1 MSDPVVIQGGMGAG
15 VSNWRLAQAVSRQ
28 GHLGVVSGTALD
40 GIFVCRLQDG
50 DQGGHMRRALEHIPV
65 PGLADEILSRYY
77 KTGGKKDSESYRHSM
92 FKHNSD
98 LALLKLTVAANFVE
112 VFLAKEGHGGLV
124 GINYLEKIQLPTLPS
139 LYGAMLAGVDYVLMG
154 AGVPRTIPGILDK
167 LSNHQDVSLK
177 LNVDGAAAADN
188 FEVFF
193 DPQLINTELHSCLKR
208 PKFLG
213 IVSSAALA
221 ATLSKKSNGRI
232 DGFVIENP
240 TAGGH
245 NAPPRGNLQLDDN
258 GEPIYGPR
266 DTVDLDEVKKL
277 GLPFWLAGSFNTPE
291 KLQEAIALGA
301 NGIQVGTL
309 FAFCRESGI
318 EDQLK
323 RCILEKALS
332 GNLEVFTD
340 PLASPTGFPFKVV
353 ELEGSLSEKD
363 VYESR
368 PRVCNL
374 GYLRSAYKKEDGSLG
389 FRCPGEPVDQYLQK
403 GGKVEDT
410 IGRKCLCNGLVA
422 NIGFPQVQKSGY
434 VEKVL
439 VTSGNE
445 IQHIAELVKSGED
458 SYSATAVIDYLIGYC
473 CDVM

>member
-1 MSDPVVIQGGMGAG
+1 MSDPVLIQGGMGAG
-15 VSNWRLAQAVSRQ
+15 VSNWRLAQAVSRHGQ
-28 GHLGVVSGTALD
+28 LGVVSGTALD
-40 GIFVCRLQDG
+40 GIFVCRLQEG
-50 DQGGHMRRALEHIPV
+50 DCGGHMRRALGQIPV
-65 PGLADEILSRYY
+65 PGLADEILRRYY
-77 KTGGKKDSESYRHSM
+77 RPGGKKDSEPYRHSM
-92 FKHNSD
+92 FKQNSD
-98 LALLKLTVAANFVE
+98 PALLKLTVAANFVE
-112 VFLAKEGHGGLV
+112 VYLAKEGHGGVV
-124 GINYLEKIQLPTLPS
+124 GVNYLEKIQLPTLPS

-177 LNVDGAAAADN
+177 LNVDGATAEDH
-188 FEVFF
+188 FEVSF
-193 DPQLINTELHSCLKR
+193 DPRLLNTELNSTLKR

-221 ATLSKKSNGRI
+221 ATLAKKSNGRI

-245 NAPPRGNLQLDDN
+245 NAPPRGNLQLDEN
-258 GEPIYGPR
+258 GEPIYGQR

-291 KLQEAIALGA
+291 KFQEAIALGA

-318 EDQLK
+318 EEQLK

-389 FRCPGEPVDQYLQK
+389 FRCPGEPVDQYLRK

-422 NIGFPQVQKSGY
+422 NIGFPQVQKNGY

-439 VTSGNE
+439 VTSGSE
-445 IQHIAELVKSGED
+445 IQNIAELVKSGED
-458 SYSATAVIDYLIGYC
+458 SYCATAVIDYLLGYC
-473 CDVM
+473 CDAV